1 MISSAR
7 CIQARASIVRCPTV
21 RMPVPTTTSDPA
33 FASLIMVYPAEGN
46 TPRRNRPRIA
56 AETEVVE
63 AAQCAR
69 SQAARCARPEV
80 ARCAEAGETARCAE
94 AGETARCARPEAARC
109 VEAGEAAR
117 CARPEAAR
125 CVEAGEAVE
134 MPGPVAFPRDGPRPS
149 RKHRFLERFYLLP
162 KGSQQ
167 TSRLRDRAGIHRAS
181 VHQWQDLTKTL
192 SILSP

>member
-33 FASLIMVYPAEGN
+33 LFASLIMVYPAEGN

-80 ARCAEAGETARCAE
+80 ARCAEAGETARCARPE
-94 AGETARCARPEAARC
+94 AARRVAAGETARWGVAGGASRCDRPEARRC
-109 VEAGEAAR
+109 GRAAEA
-117 CARPEAAR
+117 
-125 CVEAGEAVE
+125 
-134 MPGPVAFPRDGPRPS
+134 D
-149 RKHRFLERFYLLP
+149 
-162 KGSQQ
+162 
-167 TSRLRDRAGIHRAS
+167 DI
-181 VHQWQDLTKTL
+181 
-192 SILSP
+192 

>member
-69 SQAARCARPEV
+69 SQAARCARPEG
-80 ARCAEAGETARCAE
+80 ARCAEAGEPSRCDRPEAAQCVGAGEAAGCVE
-94 AGETARCARPEAARC
+94 AGETARC

-117 CARPEAAR
+117 CARPEA
-125 CVEAGEAVE
+125 
-134 MPGPVAFPRDGPRPS
+134 
-149 RKHRFLERFYLLP
+149 
-162 KGSQQ
+162 
-167 TSRLRDRAGIHRAS
+167 
-181 VHQWQDLTKTL
+181 
-192 SILSP
+192 